1 MEREEEI
8 EVEGGGERWR
18 GRRKERGD
26 KDYSFSPPYICTV
39 LLMQTLAGI
48 NVPVPNGY
56 ICTRRYKSTRCLL
69 AFLSTDLAE
78 TCRDCS

>member
-1 MEREEEI
+1 MEREEE
-8 EVEGGGERWR
+8 R
-18 GRRKERGD
+18 ERGQGLLVFTSV
-26 KDYSFSPPYICTV
+26 YTV

-56 ICTRRYKSTRCLL
+56 ICTRRYKSTRCLS